1 MTVVIKLVSLASHHS
16 ILCMTLLTLLYSV
29 SAVENVYE
37 RTKDTVLQNTF
48 KTLTSP
54 SRVVCCAYCDQTAD
68 CMSVSYQN
76 SSKTCK
82 LASYPLVSVLVNGQ
96 TDTTWNSY
104 SKNGKINKYI

>member
-1 MTVVIKLVSLASHHS
+1 MS
-16 ILCMTLLTLLYSV
+16 ILSQSYFFVSRQIMIYLTYMFVLLCLVT
-29 SAVENVYE
+29 AVENVYE

-104 SKNGKINKYI
+104 SKNGKTIL